1 MKTTNRVARI
11 ATTLLCLAVLTSAS
25 FAKSNPLNIPRGLAV
40 DAQGNLWVANA
51 GTNSIL
57 AFNSGYKQL
66 TSSTI
71 TESIVE
77 PTGVAFDTLGNLW
90 VSNYYTGNVGAITEY
105 VNGVQNSSATITEG
119 IDLPT
124 ALTVDGL
131 NNIWVVNYNN
141 GSGNPS
147 ITVYE
152 SASPD
157 QPPAVLAQ
165 TLSVLPP
172 ALGIT
177 IAPGGTLAYGSNGF
191 TYYQP
196 VTPALINGTL
206 VSSYYFPQFNAAAL
220 TSAGG
225 LEYIATIDGS
235 VYTAA
240 GFVTNKL
247 FQAPFTPYGIAVDTV
262 RKRVYVSS
270 GYSNSIAVYS
280 STTGALLHTID

>member
-1 MKTTNRVARI
+1 MKSASRI
-11 ATTLLCLAVLTSAS
+11 AVSLLCLFAFASAS

-40 DAQGNLWVANA
+40 DARGNLWVANA

-57 AFNSGYKQL
+57 AFSSSYKPL
-66 TSSTI
+66 PSSTI
-71 TESIVE
+71 TQSIVE
-77 PTGVAFDTLGNLW
+77 PTGVAFDTQGNLW
-90 VSNYYTGNVGAITEY
+90 VSNYYTADVGAITEY
-105 VNGVQNSSATITEG
+105 TNGVQNSSATISEG
-119 IDLPT
+119 INLPT

-131 NNIWVVNYNN
+131 NNVWVVNYNN
-141 GSGNPS
+141 GSPT
-147 ITVYE
+147 ITAYE

-157 QPPAVLAQ
+157 LPPAVLVQ

-172 ALGIT
+172 AAGVT
-177 IAPGGTLAYGSNGF
+177 IAPGGILAYGSNGF

-206 VSSYYFPQFNAAAL
+206 VSGYYFPQFDAAAL
-220 TSAGG
+220 TSAGE
-225 LEYIATIDGS
+225 LEYIANVDGS

-262 RKRVYVSS
+262 RGRVYVSS

-280 STTGALLHTID
+280 SKTGALLHTIN